1 MLPYELIHFDL
12 DIAAQKPVNIVNPG
26 IKCPFCDR
34 EHLENILD
42 AQGEI
47 LLVKNKYPVL
57 KNTMQTVLIE
67 TLACTPEFSEY
78 PQEHLHNVI
87 SFGIKKW
94 LEFEA
99 TGKFAS
105 VLFYKNHG
113 PFSGGTIAHPHMQI
127 IGLNDVDYR
136 RNVLKEHFEGITI
149 DKLPGVEFNIAT
161 KPRAGFNEFNII
173 LDNLDNI
180 NQMADYIQIAAHYS
194 LNHYHKNCRSYNI
207 FFYQLNKQIM
217 VKVVPRFMTSPLFI
231 GFSIPQ
237 VCDKVEQISRDIQE
251 KYF

>member
-1 MLPYELIHFDL
+1 MFPYEMLHFDS
-12 DIAAQKPVNIVNPG
+12 DIAAQKPVSIINPG

-42 AQGEI
+42 QEGDI

-67 TLACTPEFSEY
+67 TRNCTPEFSEY
-78 PQEHLHNVI
+78 PKEHLHKVV
-87 SFGIKKW
+87 SFGMKKW

-99 TGKFAS
+99 SGEYAS

-113 PFSGGTIAHPHMQI
+113 PFSGGTLTHPHMQI
-127 IGLNDVDYR
+127 IGLKDINYR
-136 RNVLKEHFEGITI
+136 HNVLKEHFEGTI
-149 DKLPGVEFNIAT
+149 INQVPGVEFNIAT
-161 KPRAGFNEFNII
+161 KPRAGFNEFNIV
-173 LDNLDNI
+173 LKDPNKI
-180 NQMADYIQIAAHYS
+180 NQMADYLQIAAHYS
-194 LNHYHKNCRSYNI
+194 LHHYHKNCHSYNI
-207 FFYQLNKQIM
+207 FFYQLGNE
-217 VKVVPRFMTSPLFI
+217 VLAKVMPRFMTSPLFV

-237 VCDKVEQISRDIQE
+237 LLDKTDKIRQEIQE

>member
-1 MLPYELIHFDL
+1 MLPYELLYFNP
-12 DIAAQKPVNIVNPG
+12 DIAAQKPVSIINPG

-42 AQGEI
+42 QQGEI

-57 KNTMQTVLIE
+57 NNTMQTVLIE
-67 TLACTPEFSEY
+67 TLTCTPEFTEY
-78 PQEHLHNVI
+78 PKKHLHNVI
-87 SFGIKKW
+87 SFGVKKW

-99 TGKFAS
+99 TGEFAS

-113 PFSGGTIAHPHMQI
+113 PFSGGTLSHPHMQI
-127 IGLNDVDYR
+127 IGLKDVNYH

-149 DKLPGVEFNIAT
+149 NKLPGVEFNVAT

-173 LDNLDNI
+173 LKDPEQI

-207 FFYQLNKQIM
+207 FFYQLDNYIM
-217 VKVVPRFMTSPLFI
+217 AKVVPRFMTSPLFV

-237 VCDKVEQISRDIQE
+237 LLDKTDKICRDIQE